1 MGKTYSNA
9 FRFAS
14 VNADMVAGGLVL
26 VAVLRIEVKFGVH
39 RNAVY
44 LFHQLQ
50 VITCT
55 CGTSK
60 IIDGE
65 LYHMFA
71 MRKYEQE
78 KTQVGSE
85 RRGST
90 PSR

>member
-14 VNADMVAGGLVL
+14 VNADMFAGGLVL
-26 VAVLRIEVKFGVH
+26 VAVLVNFGVH

-78 KTQVGSE
+78 KNQVGSE